1 MGKCLLLEVKH
12 DLFRPVMTMSFHPP
26 GDSPKFGA
34 DRNGLVES
42 EGGKNRR

>member
-1 MGKCLLLEVKH
+1 MEVKN

-34 DRNGLVES
+34 DRNDLVER
-42 EGGKNRR
+42 EGGKNRK